1 MIAGKPY
8 APMATLVKA
17 VLGETDLSNAWMVG
31 DRASTDGE
39 FAKTVNCKFAH
50 VQSGVANASTDLAHA
65 AFTGPDLASFADF
78 LLGSH
83 D

>member
-1 MIAGKPY
+1 
-8 APMATLVKA
+8 
-17 VLGETDLSNAWMVG
+17 MVG

-83 D
+83 A